1 MSGVRARR
9 SSGKHALRP
18 IGLAKYTLD
27 RERVDVDEA
36 RERPLTPTQLDRLA
50 YADNMQI
57 GLLSVARLLSSGTA
71 LRFWEVRL

>member
-36 RERPLTPTQLDRLA
+36 RAAIDADPTWPFGVCRQ
-50 YADNMQI
+50 YADRI
-57 GLLSVARLLSSGTA
+57 AICCSVVVVEDGVAFLEG
-71 LRFWEVRL
+71 